1 MQSADYIKLVEERT
15 DEIEQTGRESLS
27 EIQDR
32 TLSEAEFRLLCLADA
47 LDPLFLERV
56 TPDLIVLCRARFIRL
71 SNIWNRLWRD
81 VDMESLPAP
90 CKEKLQSLYQELQ
103 DGFRKAGEITRT
115 SYLPTVRVDS
125 PGYDPLR
132 FHDWQEGRDL
142 SDDDFDVYVYLRKS
156 FVRLYHLL
164 RLTLAFQGDVQQ
176 EYVDSQSFLEKLD
189 QEYTRLSEKYE
200 AQRPE
205 LVLPDALLEAIDSE
219 YANISRMHGEMERR
233 GYYQTS
239 A

>member
-1 MQSADYIKLVEERT
+1 M
-15 DEIEQTGRESLS
+15 
-27 EIQDR
+27 
-32 TLSEAEFRLLCLADA
+32 
-47 LDPLFLERV
+47 
-56 TPDLIVLCRARFIRL
+56 
-71 SNIWNRLWRD
+71 
-81 VDMESLPAP
+81 
-90 CKEKLQSLYQELQ
+90 
-103 DGFRKAGEITRT
+103 
-115 SYLPTVRVDS
+115 
-125 PGYDPLR
+125 
-132 FHDWQEGRDL
+132 
-142 SDDDFDVYVYLRKS
+142 YLRKS

-205 LVLPDALLEAIDSE
+205 LVLPAALLEAIDSE